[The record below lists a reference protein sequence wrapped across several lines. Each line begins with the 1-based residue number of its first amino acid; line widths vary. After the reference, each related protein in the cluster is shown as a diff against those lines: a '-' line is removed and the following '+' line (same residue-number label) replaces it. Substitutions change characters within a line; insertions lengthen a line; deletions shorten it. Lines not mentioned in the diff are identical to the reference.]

1 MRWKQCIRVEKVID
15 SSQIASKSNICL
27 NTNCVMSHT
36 SRKIE
41 DKYLLRRT
49 RITLNK
55 FEMKKSCE
63 RKNITY
69 FFNELYVAGRILI
82 SLTCPVNN
90 SVSALEV
97 KL

>member
-1 MRWKQCIRVEKVID
+1 MSWKQCIRVEKVID

-49 RITLNK
+49 RITLKK
-55 FEMKKSCE
+55 FEMKKVV
-63 RKNITY
+63 R
-69 FFNELYVAGRILI
+69 GRILHI
-82 SLTCPVNN
+82 FQ
-90 SVSALEV
+90 
-97 KL
+97 